1 MKNNLINEICNYK
14 ILIMESPEMFHD
26 GVDDELIKLFDRI
39 IEYLERE
46 EK

>member
-14 ILIMESPEMFHD
+14 ILIMESPELFSD
-26 GVDDELIKLFDRI
+26 GMDDEI
-39 IEYLERE
+39 INLLNKILKYLERE